1 MSKRFVSVYVDMMRE
16 AIFDDSEMFKTYV
29 WILSQMRYK
38 DGYIILHK
46 VKVDLKR
53 GEALIESRKW
63 AAEVLNLSE
72 NRYRKILK
80 DLEELGY
87 VKIESTNRYTIIKPL
102 KWALFE
108 QLDDNNNQP
117 TTNRAPTGHQPTTN
131 SYINI
136 KDNIRNIKEIYNN
149 KRAVNGLQ
157 LLKIK
162 IFDFYFLNYLIISIS
177 SGAVIFVT
185 TLPSTTLC
193 STQISP

>member
-16 AIFDDSEMFKTYV
+16 AVFDDSEMFKTYV

-53 GEALIESRKW
+53 GEALIGSRKW

-87 VKIESTNRYTIIKPL
+87 IKIESTNRYTIIKPL
-102 KWALFE
+102 KWTLFE

-136 KDNIRNIKEIYNN
+136 NNNKRDIKEIYNN
-149 KRAVNGLQ
+149 ISVPTPKSTKFRNFEPTPDAAVDKEWEKENLKKQ
-157 LLKIK
+157 LLKFK
-162 IFDFYFLNYLIISIS
+162 DSN
-177 SGAVIFVT
+177 G
-185 TLPSTTLC
+185 
-193 STQISP
+193 

>member
-1 MSKRFVSVYVDMMRE
+1 MSKRFVSVYLDMMKE
-16 AIFDDSEMFKTYV
+16 VIFDDSEMFKTYV
-29 WILSQMRYK
+29 WILSQTRYK
-38 DGYIILHK
+38 DGYVILNK
-46 VKVDLKR
+46 VKVNLKR

-102 KWALFE
+102 KWALYE

-117 TTNRAPTGHQPTTN
+117 TTNRAPTDHRQTTN

-136 KDNIRNIKEIYNN
+136 NNNKRDIKEIYNN
-149 KRAVNGLQ
+149 TSIPTSRPTGFSNFTPSASSSVDPEWEKENLKKQ
-157 LLKIK
+157 LSKFK
-162 IFDFYFLNYLIISIS
+162 YN
-177 SGAVIFVT
+177 
-185 TLPSTTLC
+185 
-193 STQISP
+193 